1 MANYY
6 LMRILRQGVTGGNK
20 CWLLCFVAM
29 VTGISFLP
37 ACASSGGDVVNET
50 GVTSVTLPN
59 GKKIIAEAAR
69 TQLDLLRG
77 LMFRD
82 SMPAGR
88 GMLFTH
94 PDEGIYHYWMYQ
106 VKFPLDIIWMD
117 HDHRIVEMSLR
128 TPPCPS
134 KSARECPNFGGNFRS
149 RFVLELN
156 AGVAETNQLTVGQEL
171 VF

>member
-1 MANYY
+1 
-6 LMRILRQGVTGGNK
+6 MRIPASDVARANNFGRWCFLLVISIVSLLTG
-20 CWLLCFVAM
+20 
-29 VTGISFLP
+29 
-37 ACASSGGDVVNET
+37 CASSAGDVVDEV
-50 GVTSVTLPN
+50 GVTSLTLPN

-69 TQLDLLRG
+69 SQLDLLRG
-77 LMFRD
+77 LMFRE
-82 SMPAGR
+82 SMPADR

-106 VKFPLDIIWMD
+106 TKMPLDIIWMD
-117 HDHRIVEMSLR
+117 RDRRIVEMSLR

-134 KSARECPNFGGNFRS
+134 KSARECPNFGGNFKS

-156 AGVAETNQLTVGQEL
+156 AGVAEANQLAVGQAL